1 MTTKCIFYEKDLAQC
16 LAQIKNL
23 IQDSLHRKERESGGR
38 EGKEGER
45 RRKEGRGERK
55 GAGQREKK
63 RREGGRKKEVYTIS
77 PANQFEN
84 YRCQRQYDLC
94 SQVRHSSTR
103 FTTKHWLQSRLGS
116 KKSLFRTRSQ

>member
-45 RRKEGRGERK
+45 RRTEGRGARK

-63 RREGGRKKEVYTIS
+63 RREIHESHRETFGEDG
-77 PANQFEN
+77 
-84 YRCQRQYDLC
+84 
-94 SQVRHSSTR
+94 QVHC
-103 FTTKHWLQSRLGS
+103 FDGCDFFFLMILPV
-116 KKSLFRTRSQ
+116 LFRYIRRTALYKFKVYSIMI